1 MGHRGDGDRDPPPHT
16 PPQGGGKPRVWAPPP
31 ALLALL
37 RRGGGQ
43 TLVHVAVEETHDVA
57 TRHVAWGH
65 PKKGGCQGGRGDP
78 RVHFTRPGVSSCPP
92 QVPPAPTFLRAGADG
107 VHVPEG
113 LHEGGVRLQLPAR
126 RGEVLGTRVSRGGHT
141 HACHGGTRR
150 MSVPVRHPPPPPRTH
165 RTPPWTRMQGLA

>member
-1 MGHRGDGDRDPPPHT
+1 M
-16 PPQGGGKPRVWAPPP
+16 GGGTLGSTSPDLGCRRV
-31 ALLALL
+31 
-37 RRGGGQ
+37 
-43 TLVHVAVEETHDVA
+43 
-57 TRHVAWGH
+57 
-65 PKKGGCQGGRGDP
+65 
-78 RVHFTRPGVSSCPP
+78 PP

-150 MSVPVRHPPPPPRTH
+150 MSVPVRHPPPPQNARNPPLDTYARAGVRMGSPEEQSTAQWCTLARHLARWGSLVHTCSPRGPH
-165 RTPPWTRMQGLA
+165 ARGPCAPALARARAKPRAPLPVPPPPSPGSARRRR